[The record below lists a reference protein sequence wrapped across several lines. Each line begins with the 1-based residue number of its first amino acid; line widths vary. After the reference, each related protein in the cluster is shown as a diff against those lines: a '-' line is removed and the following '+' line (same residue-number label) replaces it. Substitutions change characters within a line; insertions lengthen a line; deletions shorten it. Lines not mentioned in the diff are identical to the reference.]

1 MGRKDN
7 IAGDGRRELQN
18 GITTL
23 FLIYMGA
30 AYPLIMHDRYFD
42 ITLTKY
48 RAFYIPLCIY
58 AVLMVMA
65 VLVDVLWRDENS
77 GKKQHRSAGRV
88 GASAGE
94 VQDHGLIGRLR
105 RFLNS
110 HNIMVMDI
118 FMAAFVLANVI
129 AFFMSGN
136 KAAAYTGEEGRRCG
150 LQFILLALFLYVCM
164 ARYCRIRRY
173 VAVIF
178 MLAGS
183 FVGVVGICQFMGY
196 DFLGLREGLMQS
208 IRNVYISTFGNIDI
222 FASFLCVL
230 VPAAAGAYISSAG
243 KESIVIRITAV
254 IAVLTG
260 TGAVIISNA
269 NLAYAGVGGAMIAAW
284 IWASYRGKIKKFADV
299 CLVMACGVL
308 AISIMLGQTDSGYSE
323 LDGLSCF
330 VSDSRMVWIVSVVV
344 LVVWVAIRLAS
355 KWTVKFRGKA
365 ALAVSVGVSLAGI
378 VTVVIYA
385 VHNHM
390 GVFSFEDSWGNYRG
404 FVWRRLM
411 EAYSDF
417 SVPQMLFGYGNES
430 VKAIM
435 TDRYYDDMMNTVG
448 VIYDNA
454 HNEYLQYLITTGI
467 FGAVSYVGLL
477 VTTVAALVRTAV
489 SEAAMNENESAS
501 GQSAGKRSKE
511 KKTARDSRAA
521 RDSSFARD
529 SRTGLECLLG
539 YVADEGGMIAV
550 LFGITG
556 NAVQAFVN
564 LNQSLTTPYI
574 FLLVAMAG
582 GLCRRYICQFADDG
596 RK

>member
-30 AYPLIMHDRYFD
+30 AYPLIMHDKYFD
-42 ITLTKY
+42 ITVTKY
-48 RAFYIPLCIY
+48 RAFYIALCTY
-58 AVLMVMA
+58 AVLMVLA
-65 VLVDVLWRDENS
+65 VLVDVLGRNVSTGHGQRSS
-77 GKKQHRSAGRV
+77 GGNVDVSE
-88 GASAGE
+88 GAA
-94 VQDHGLIGRLR
+94 HGNGFIGRLR
-105 RFLNS
+105 RFIDL
-110 HNIMVMDI
+110 HKIMAMDI
-118 FMAAFVLANVI
+118 FMAGFVLANVL

-136 KAAAYTGEEGRRCG
+136 KVAAYTGEEGRRCG
-150 LQFILLALFLYVCM
+150 LQFVLLAFFLYVCM

-173 VAVIF
+173 VVVIF

-183 FVGVVGICQFMGY
+183 FVGIVGICQFMGY

-230 VPAAAGAYISSAG
+230 LPVAAGAYISVSG
-243 KESIVIRITAV
+243 NERIVIRICAMITV
-254 IAVLTG
+254 FIG

-269 NLAYAGVGGAMIAAW
+269 NLAYAGVGGAMIVAW
-284 IWASYRGKIKKFADV
+284 IWASYRGRIREFADV

-308 AISIMLGQTDSGYSE
+308 AISIMLGRTDNGYSE

-344 LVVWVAIRLAS
+344 LVVWAAIRLAS

-378 VTVVIYA
+378 VAVVIYA

-390 GVFSFEDSWGNYRG
+390 GIFSFEDSWGNYRG

-411 EAYSDF
+411 EAYRDF
-417 SVPQMLFGYGNES
+417 SVPQKLFGYGNES
-430 VKAIM
+430 VKSIM
-435 TDRYYDDMMNTVG
+435 TDRYYDDMMNAVG

-477 VTTVAALVRTAV
+477 VTTGGALVRTAV
-489 SEAAMNENESAS
+489 SGAVMNENESMS
-501 GQSAGKRSKE
+501 SQSAEKRSKE
-511 KKTARDSRAA
+511 KAASRDSRTV
-521 RDSSFARD
+521 RGSKTG
-529 SRTGLECLLG
+529 TGLECLLG
-539 YVADEGGMIAV
+539 YAEDEGGMIAV

-556 NAVQAFVN
+556 YAVQAFVN

-574 FLLVAMAG
+574 FLLIAMAG
-582 GLCRRYICQFADDG
+582 GLCRRYRCRSEIGG

>member
-30 AYPLIMHDRYFD
+30 AYPLIMHDKYFD
-42 ITLTKY
+42 ITVTKY
-48 RAFYIPLCIY
+48 RAFYIALCIY
-58 AVLMVMA
+58 AVLMVLA
-65 VLVDVLWRDENS
+65 VLVDVLGRNVSTGHGSQSS
-77 GKKQHRSAGRV
+77 GGNV
-88 GASAGE
+88 DASAGAA
-94 VQDHGLIGRLR
+94 HGSRFIGRLR
-105 RFLNS
+105 HFMDM
-110 HNIMVMDI
+110 HNIMAMDI
-118 FMAAFVLANVI
+118 FMAGFVLANVM

-150 LQFILLALFLYVCM
+150 LQFVLLIFFLYVCM

-173 VAVIF
+173 VVVIF

-183 FVGVVGICQFMGY
+183 FVGIVGICQFMGY
-196 DFLGLREGLMQS
+196 DFLGLRDGLMQS

-230 VPAAAGAYISSAG
+230 VPVAAGAYISSAG
-243 KESIVIRITAV
+243 KESILIRITAV

-269 NLAYAGVGGAMIAAW
+269 NLAYAGVGGAMIVAW
-284 IWASYRGKIKKFADV
+284 IWASYRGRIREFADV

-330 VSDSRMVWIVSVVV
+330 VSDSRVVWIVSVVV
-344 LVVWVAIRLAS
+344 LVVWAAIRLAS
-355 KWTVKFRGKA
+355 KFRGKA

-378 VTVVIYA
+378 VAAVIYA

-390 GVFSFEDSWGNYRG
+390 GIFPFEDSWGNYRG

-411 EAYSDF
+411 ETYGDF
-417 SVPQMLFGYGNES
+417 SVPQKLFGYGNES
-430 VKAIM
+430 VKSVM

-477 VTTVAALVRTAV
+477 VTTGGALVRTAV
-489 SEAAMNENESAS
+489 SGAVMNENENAS

-511 KKTARDSRAA
+511 KKTSRDSRA
-521 RDSSFARD
+521 ARD
-529 SRTGLECLLG
+529 SRTGLECLIG

-556 NAVQAFVN
+556 YAVQAFVN

-574 FLLVAMAG
+574 FLLIAMAG
-582 GLCRRYICQFADDG
+582 GLCRRYRCRSGIGG

>member
-30 AYPLIMHDRYFD
+30 AYPLIMHDKYFD
-42 ITLTKY
+42 ITVTKY
-48 RAFYIPLCIY
+48 RAFYIALCIY
-58 AVLMVMA
+58 AVLM
-65 VLVDVLWRDENS
+65 LVDVLGRNVSTGHGQRSS
-77 GKKQHRSAGRV
+77 GGNVDVSE
-88 GASAGE
+88 GAA
-94 VQDHGLIGRLR
+94 HGNGFIRRLR
-105 RFLNS
+105 RFIDL
-110 HNIMVMDI
+110 HKIMAMDI
-118 FMAAFVLANVI
+118 FMTGFVLANVL

-150 LQFILLALFLYVCM
+150 LQFVLLAFFLYVCM

-284 IWASYRGKIKKFADV
+284 IWASYRGRIKKFADV

-344 LVVWVAIRLAS
+344 LVVWAAIRLAS

-390 GVFSFEDSWGNYRG
+390 GIFSFEDSWGNYRG

-411 EAYSDF
+411 EAYRDF

-511 KKTARDSRAA
+511 KKTPRDSRVA

-556 NAVQAFVN
+556 YAVQAFVN

-574 FLLVAMAG
+574 FLFIAMAG

>member
-30 AYPLIMHDRYFD
+30 AYLLIMHDKYFD
-42 ITLTKY
+42 ITVTKY
-48 RAFYIPLCIY
+48 RAFYIALCIY
-58 AVLMVMA
+58 AVLMVLA
-65 VLVDVLWRDENS
+65 VLVDVLGRNVSTGHGSQSS
-77 GKKQHRSAGRV
+77 GGNV
-88 GASAGE
+88 DASAGAA
-94 VQDHGLIGRLR
+94 HGSRFIGRLR
-105 RFLNS
+105 HFMDM
-110 HNIMVMDI
+110 HNIMAMDI
-118 FMAAFVLANVI
+118 FMAGFVLANVM

-150 LQFILLALFLYVCM
+150 LQFVLLTFFMYVCM

-173 VAVIF
+173 VVVIF

-183 FVGVVGICQFMGY
+183 FVGIVGICQFMGY
-196 DFLGLREGLMQS
+196 DFLGLRDGLMQS

-230 VPAAAGAYISSAG
+230 VPMAAGAYISSEG

-284 IWASYRGKIKKFADV
+284 IWASYRGKIKEFADV

-308 AISIMLGQTDSGYSE
+308 AISIMLGRTDNGYSE

-330 VSDSRMVWIVSVVV
+330 VRDSRMVWIVSVVV
-344 LVVWVAIRLAS
+344 LVVWAAIRLAS

-378 VTVVIYA
+378 VAVVIYA
-385 VHNHM
+385 AHNHM
-390 GVFSFEDSWGNYRG
+390 GIFSFEDSWGNYRG

-411 EAYSDF
+411 EAYGDF
-417 SVPQMLFGYGNES
+417 SVSQKLFGYGNES

-477 VTTVAALVRTAV
+477 VTTGGALVRAAV
-489 SEAAMNENESAS
+489 SGAVMNENESTSSRYAER
-501 GQSAGKRSKE
+501 RSKE
-511 KKTARDSRAA
+511 KKTSRDSRTV
-521 RDSSFARD
+521 RGSKTG
-529 SRTGLECLLG
+529 TGLECLLG
-539 YVADEGGMIAV
+539 YAEDEGSMIAV
-550 LFGITG
+550 LLGITG
-556 NAVQAFVN
+556 YAVQAFVN

-574 FLLVAMAG
+574 FLLIAMAG
-582 GLCRRYICQFADDG
+582 GLCRRYICQFADGG

>member
-30 AYPLIMHDRYFD
+30 AYPLIMHDKYFD
-42 ITLTKY
+42 ITVTKY
-48 RAFYIPLCIY
+48 RAFYIALCIY
-58 AVLMVMA
+58 AVLMVLA
-65 VLVDVLWRDENS
+65 VLVDVLGRNVSTGHGQRSS
-77 GKKQHRSAGRV
+77 GNGF
-88 GASAGE
+88 
-94 VQDHGLIGRLR
+94 IGRLR
-105 RFLNS
+105 RFIDL
-110 HNIMVMDI
+110 HKIMAMDI
-118 FMAAFVLANVI
+118 FMAGIVLANVL

-150 LQFILLALFLYVCM
+150 LQFVLLAFFLYVCM

-173 VAVIF
+173 VVVIF
-178 MLAGS
+178 MLVGS
-183 FVGVVGICQFMGY
+183 FVGIVGICQFMGY

-208 IRNVYISTFGNIDI
+208 IRNVYISTLGNIDI

-230 VPAAAGAYISSAG
+230 VPVAAGAYISSEG
-243 KESIVIRITAV
+243 KESVLIRITAV

-284 IWASYRGKIKKFADV
+284 IWASYRGRIREFADV

-308 AISIMLGQTDSGYSE
+308 AISIMLGQTDGGYSE

-330 VSDSRMVWIVSVVV
+330 VSDSRVVWIVSVVV
-344 LVVWVAIRLAS
+344 LVVWAAIRLAS

-378 VTVVIYA
+378 VAVVIYA
-385 VHNHM
+385 AHNHM
-390 GVFSFEDSWGNYRG
+390 GIFSFEDSWGTYRG

-411 EAYSDF
+411 EAYRDF
-417 SVPQMLFGYGNES
+417 SVPQRLFGYGNES

-477 VTTVAALVRTAV
+477 VTTGGALVRTAV
-489 SEAAMNENESAS
+489 SEAAMNENENAS

-511 KKTARDSRAA
+511 KKTSRDSRA
-521 RDSSFARD
+521 ARD

-556 NAVQAFVN
+556 YAVQAFVN

-574 FLLVAMAG
+574 FLLIAMAG
-582 GLCRRYICQFADDG
+582 GLCRRYRCRSEIGG

>member
-30 AYPLIMHDRYFD
+30 AYPLIMHDKYFD
-42 ITLTKY
+42 ITVTKY
-48 RAFYIPLCIY
+48 RAFYIALCIY
-58 AVLMVMA
+58 AVLMVLA
-65 VLVDVLWRDENS
+65 VLVDVL
-77 GKKQHRSAGRV
+77 
-88 GASAGE
+88 
-94 VQDHGLIGRLR
+94 
-105 RFLNS
+105 
-110 HNIMVMDI
+110 
-118 FMAAFVLANVI
+118 ANVL

-150 LQFILLALFLYVCM
+150 LQFVLLAFFLYVCM

-173 VAVIF
+173 VVVIF

-183 FVGVVGICQFMGY
+183 FVGIVGICQFMGY

-230 VPAAAGAYISSAG
+230 VPVAAGAYISSEG

-254 IAVLTG
+254 IAVFTG

-284 IWASYRGKIKKFADV
+284 IWASYRGKIKEFADV

-308 AISIMLGQTDSGYSE
+308 AISIILGQTDSGYSE
-323 LDGLSCF
+323 LDGLSYF

-344 LVVWVAIRLAS
+344 LVVWAAIRLAS

-378 VTVVIYA
+378 VAVVIYA
-385 VHNHM
+385 AHNHM
-390 GVFSFEDSWGNYRG
+390 GIFSFEDSWGNYRG

-417 SVPQMLFGYGNES
+417 SVPQRLFGYGNES

-477 VTTVAALVRTAV
+477 VTTGGVLVRTAV
-489 SEAAMNENESAS
+489 SGAVMNENESMS
-501 GQSAGKRSKE
+501 SQSAGKRSKE
-511 KKTARDSRAA
+511 KAASRDSRTV
-521 RDSSFARD
+521 RGSKTG
-529 SRTGLECLLG
+529 TGLECLLG
-539 YVADEGGMIAV
+539 YAEDEGSMIAV
-550 LFGITG
+550 LLGITG
-556 NAVQAFVN
+556 YAVQAFVN

-574 FLLVAMAG
+574 FLLIAMAG
-582 GLCRRYICQFADDG
+582 GLCRRYICQFADGG

>member
-30 AYPLIMHDRYFD
+30 AYPLIMHDKYFD
-42 ITLTKY
+42 ITVTKY
-48 RAFYIPLCIY
+48 RAFYIALCIY
-58 AVLMVMA
+58 AVLMVLA

-556 NAVQAFVN
+556 YAVQAFVN

>member
-30 AYPLIMHDRYFD
+30 AYPLIMHDKYFD
-42 ITLTKY
+42 ITVTKY
-48 RAFYIPLCIY
+48 RAFYIALCIY
-58 AVLMVMA
+58 AVLMV
-65 VLVDVLWRDENS
+65 LVDVLGRNVSTGHGQRSS
-77 GKKQHRSAGRV
+77 GGNVDVSE
-88 GASAGE
+88 GAA
-94 VQDHGLIGRLR
+94 HGNGFIGRLR
-105 RFLNS
+105 RFIDL
-110 HNIMVMDI
+110 HKIMAMDI
-118 FMAAFVLANVI
+118 FMAGFVLANVL

-136 KAAAYTGEEGRRCG
+136 KVAAYTGEEGRRCG
-150 LQFILLALFLYVCM
+150 LQFVLLAFFLYVCM

-173 VAVIF
+173 VVVIF

-183 FVGVVGICQFMGY
+183 FVGIVGICQFMGY

-230 VPAAAGAYISSAG
+230 LPVAAGAYISSEG

-284 IWASYRGKIKKFADV
+284 IWASYRGKIKEFADV

-308 AISIMLGQTDSGYSE
+308 AISIILGQTDSGYSE
-323 LDGLSCF
+323 LDGLSYF

-344 LVVWVAIRLAS
+344 LVVWAAIRLAS

-378 VTVVIYA
+378 VAVVIYA
-385 VHNHM
+385 AHNHM
-390 GVFSFEDSWGNYRG
+390 GIFSFEDSWGNYRG

-417 SVPQMLFGYGNES
+417 SVPQKLFGYGNES
-430 VKAIM
+430 VKSIM
-435 TDRYYDDMMNTVG
+435 TDRYYDDMMNAVG

-477 VTTVAALVRTAV
+477 VTTGGALVRTAV
-489 SEAAMNENESAS
+489 SGAVMNENESMS
-501 GQSAGKRSKE
+501 SQSAEKRSKE
-511 KKTARDSRAA
+511 KAASRDSRTV
-521 RDSSFARD
+521 RGSKTG
-529 SRTGLECLLG
+529 TGLECLLG
-539 YVADEGGMIAV
+539 YAEDEGSMIAV
-550 LFGITG
+550 LLGITG
-556 NAVQAFVN
+556 YAVQAFVN

-574 FLLVAMAG
+574 FLLIAMAG
-582 GLCRRYICQFADDG
+582 GLCRRYICQFADGG

>member
-30 AYPLIMHDRYFD
+30 AYPLIMHDKYFD
-42 ITLTKY
+42 ITVTKY
-48 RAFYIPLCIY
+48 RAFYIALCIY
-58 AVLMVMA
+58 AVLMVLA
-65 VLVDVLWRDENS
+65 VLVDVL
-77 GKKQHRSAGRV
+77 GRNV
-88 GASAGE
+88 STGHGSQSLGGNEDASAGAA
-94 VQDHGLIGRLR
+94 HGSRFIGRLR
-105 RFLNS
+105 HFMDM
-110 HNIMVMDI
+110 HNIMTMDI
-118 FMAAFVLANVI
+118 FMAGFVL

-136 KAAAYTGEEGRRCG
+136 KVAAYTGEEGRRCG
-150 LQFILLALFLYVCM
+150 LQFVLLAFFLYVCM

-173 VAVIF
+173 VVVIF

-183 FVGVVGICQFMGY
+183 FVGIVGICQFMGY

-208 IRNVYISTFGNIDI
+208 IRNVYISTLGNIDI

-230 VPAAAGAYISSAG
+230 VPVAAGAYISSEG

-284 IWASYRGKIKKFADV
+284 IWASYRGKIKEFADV

-308 AISIMLGQTDSGYSE
+308 AISIILGQTDSGYSE
-323 LDGLSCF
+323 LDGLSYF

-344 LVVWVAIRLAS
+344 LVVWAAIRLAS

-378 VTVVIYA
+378 VAAVIYA

-390 GVFSFEDSWGNYRG
+390 GIFSFEDSWGNYRG

-411 EAYSDF
+411 EAYRDF
-417 SVPQMLFGYGNES
+417 SVPQRLFGYGNES

-477 VTTVAALVRTAV
+477 VTTGGALVRTAV
-489 SEAAMNENESAS
+489 SGAVMNENENAS

-511 KKTARDSRAA
+511 KKTSRDSRTV
-521 RDSSFARD
+521 RGSKTG
-529 SRTGLECLLG
+529 TGLECLLG
-539 YVADEGGMIAV
+539 YAEDEGSMIAV
-550 LFGITG
+550 LLGITG
-556 NAVQAFVN
+556 YAVQAFVN

-574 FLLVAMAG
+574 FLLIAIAG
-582 GLCRRYICQFADDG
+582 GLCRRYRCRSEIGG

>member
-30 AYPLIMHDRYFD
+30 AYPLIMHDKYFD
-42 ITLTKY
+42 ITVTKY
-48 RAFYIPLCIY
+48 RAFYIALCIY
-58 AVLMVMA
+58 AVLMV
-65 VLVDVLWRDENS
+65 LVDVLGRNVSTGHGSQSS
-77 GKKQHRSAGRV
+77 GGNV
-88 GASAGE
+88 DASAGAA
-94 VQDHGLIGRLR
+94 HGSRFIGRLR
-105 RFLNS
+105 HFMDM
-110 HNIMVMDI
+110 HNIMTMDI
-118 FMAAFVLANVI
+118 FMAGFVLANVL

-136 KAAAYTGEEGRRCG
+136 KVAAYTGEEGRRCG
-150 LQFILLALFLYVCM
+150 LQFVLLAFFLYVCM

-173 VAVIF
+173 VVVIF

-183 FVGVVGICQFMGY
+183 FVGIVGICQFMGY

-230 VPAAAGAYISSAG
+230 VPMAAGAYISSEG

-269 NLAYAGVGGAMIAAW
+269 NLAYAGVGGAMIVAW
-284 IWASYRGKIKKFADV
+284 IWASYRGRIREFADV

-308 AISIMLGQTDSGYSE
+308 AISIMLGRTDNGYSE

-330 VSDSRMVWIVSVVV
+330 VSDSRIVWIVSVVV
-344 LVVWVAIRLAS
+344 LVVWAAIRLAS

-378 VTVVIYA
+378 VAVVIYA
-385 VHNHM
+385 AHNHM
-390 GVFSFEDSWGNYRG
+390 CIFSFEDSWGNYRG

-411 EAYSDF
+411 EAYRDF
-417 SVPQMLFGYGNES
+417 SVPQKLFGYGNES
-430 VKAIM
+430 VKSIM
-435 TDRYYDDMMNTVG
+435 TDRYYDDMMNAVG

-477 VTTVAALVRTAV
+477 VTTGGALVRTAV
-489 SEAAMNENESAS
+489 SGAVMNENESMS
-501 GQSAGKRSKE
+501 SQSAEKRSKE
-511 KKTARDSRAA
+511 KAASRDSRTV
-521 RDSSFARD
+521 RGSKTG
-529 SRTGLECLLG
+529 TGLECLLG
-539 YVADEGGMIAV
+539 YAEDEGSMIAV
-550 LFGITG
+550 LLGITG
-556 NAVQAFVN
+556 YAVQAFVN

-574 FLLVAMAG
+574 FLLIAMAG
-582 GLCRRYICQFADDG
+582 GLCRRYICQFADGG

>member
-1 MGRKDN
+1 MGRKGS
-7 IAGDGRRELQN
+7 IAGDSRRELQN

-30 AYPLIMHDRYFD
+30 AYPLIIHDRYFD
-42 ITLTKY
+42 ITVTKY
-48 RAFYIPLCIY
+48 RAFYIALCIY
-58 AVLMVMA
+58 AVLMVLA
-65 VLVDVLWRDENS
+65 VLVDVLGRNVSTGHGSQSS
-77 GKKQHRSAGRV
+77 GGNVDVSE
-88 GASAGE
+88 GAA
-94 VQDHGLIGRLR
+94 HGNGFIGRLR
-105 RFLNS
+105 RFIDL
-110 HNIMVMDI
+110 HIMAMDI
-118 FMAAFVLANVI
+118 FMTGFVLANVL

-150 LQFILLALFLYVCM
+150 LQFVLLAFFLYVCM

-173 VAVIF
+173 VVVIF
-178 MLAGS
+178 MLVGS
-183 FVGVVGICQFMGY
+183 FVGIVGICQFMGY

-230 VPAAAGAYISSAG
+230 VPVAAGAYISSEG
-243 KESIVIRITAV
+243 KESVLIRITAV

-284 IWASYRGKIKKFADV
+284 IWASYRGRIREFADV

-308 AISIMLGQTDSGYSE
+308 AISIMLGQTDGGYSE

-330 VSDSRMVWIVSVVV
+330 VSDSRVVWIVSVVV
-344 LVVWVAIRLAS
+344 LVVWAAIRLAS

-378 VTVVIYA
+378 VAVVIYA
-385 VHNHM
+385 AHNHM
-390 GVFSFEDSWGNYRG
+390 GIFSFEDSWGNYRG

-411 EAYSDF
+411 EAYRDF
-417 SVPQMLFGYGNES
+417 SVPQRLFGYGNES

-477 VTTVAALVRTAV
+477 VITGGALVRTAV
-489 SEAAMNENESAS
+489 SGAVMNENENAS
-501 GQSAGKRSKE
+501 GQSAGNRSKE
-511 KKTARDSRAA
+511 KKTSRDSRA
-521 RDSSFARD
+521 ARD

-556 NAVQAFVN
+556 YAVQAFVN

-574 FLLVAMAG
+574 FLLIAMAG
-582 GLCRRYICQFADDG
+582 GLCRRYRCRSEIGG

>member
-1 MGRKDN
+1 MGKKDN
-7 IAGDGRRELQN
+7 IAEDSRRELQN

-58 AVLMVMA
+58 AVLMVLA
-65 VLVDVLWRDENS
+65 VLVDVLGRNS
-77 GKKQHRSAGRV
+77 SAGHGQQRTGGRV
-88 GASAGE
+88 NVSEGAGHG
-94 VQDHGLIGRLR
+94 HGLTWRLR
-105 RFLNS
+105 HFMDS
-110 HNIMVMDI
+110 HNIMVMDL

-150 LQFILLALFLYVCM
+150 LQFILLALFLYICM

-173 VAVIF
+173 VAVVF
-178 MLAGS
+178 LLAGS
-183 FVGVVGICQFMGY
+183 FVGVIGICQFMGY

-208 IRNVYISTFGNIDI
+208 IRSIYISTFGNIDI

-230 VPAAAGAYISSAG
+230 VPVAAGAYISSAG
-243 KESIVIRITAV
+243 KESIAIRITSA
-254 IAVLTG
+254 IAVFTG

-269 NLAYAGVGGAMIAAW
+269 NLAYAGVGGAVIVAW
-284 IWASYRGKIKKFADV
+284 IWASYRGRIREFADV
-299 CLVMACGVL
+299 CLIMACGVL
-308 AISIMLGQTDSGYSE
+308 AISTMLGRSDSGYSE

-330 VSDSRMVWIVSVVV
+330 VSDSRMVWIVSAVV
-344 LVVWVAIRLAS
+344 LIVWAVIRLAS

-365 ALAVSVGVSLAGI
+365 ALAVSVGISLAGI
-378 VTVVIYA
+378 VAAVIYA

-390 GVFSFEDSWGNYRG
+390 GIFSFEDSWGNYRG

-417 SVPQMLFGYGNES
+417 SVPQKLFGYGNES

-435 TDRYYDDMMNTVG
+435 TDRYYDDMMHTVG

-477 VTTVAALVRTAV
+477 VTTGVSLVRTAASGAV
-489 SEAAMNENESAS
+489 MNENESAS
-501 GQSAGKRSKE
+501 GRSAGKRSKE
-511 KKTARDSRAA
+511 KKTSRDSRTG
-521 RDSSFARD
+521 
-529 SRTGLECLLG
+529 TGLECLLG
-539 YVADEGGMIAV
+539 YAADEGSMIAV
-550 LFGITG
+550 LLGITG
-556 NAVQAFVN
+556 YAVQACVN

-574 FLLVAMAG
+574 FLFIAMAG
-582 GLCRRYICQFADDG
+582 GLCRRYRCQSEIG
-596 RK
+596 SRK

>member
-230 VPAAAGAYISSAG
+230 VPVAAGAYISSAG

-284 IWASYRGKIKKFADV
+284 IWASYRGRIREFADV

-308 AISIMLGQTDSGYSE
+308 AINIMLGQTDSGYSE

-344 LVVWVAIRLAS
+344 LVVWAAIRLAS

-390 GVFSFEDSWGNYRG
+390 GIFSFEDSWGNYRG

-411 EAYSDF
+411 EVYSDF
-417 SVPQMLFGYGNES
+417 SVPQRLFGYGNES

-489 SEAAMNENESAS
+489 SGAAMNENENAS

-511 KKTARDSRAA
+511 KKASRDSRAA
-521 RDSSFARD
+521 RDPRTARD

-556 NAVQAFVN
+556 YAVQAFVN

-574 FLLVAMAG
+574 FLFIAMAG

>member
-30 AYPLIMHDRYFD
+30 AYPLIMHDKYFD
-42 ITLTKY
+42 ITVTKY
-48 RAFYIPLCIY
+48 RAFYIALCIY
-58 AVLMVMA
+58 AVLMVLA
-65 VLVDVLWRDENS
+65 VLVDVLGRNVSTGHGSQSS
-77 GKKQHRSAGRV
+77 GGNV
-88 GASAGE
+88 DASAGAA
-94 VQDHGLIGRLR
+94 HGSRFIGRLR
-105 RFLNS
+105 HFMDM
-110 HNIMVMDI
+110 HNIMT
-118 FMAAFVLANVI
+118 MAGFVLANVL

-150 LQFILLALFLYVCM
+150 LQFVLLAFFLYVCM

-173 VAVIF
+173 VVVIF

-183 FVGVVGICQFMGY
+183 FVGIVGICQFMGY

-208 IRNVYISTFGNIDI
+208 IRNVYISTLGNIDI

-230 VPAAAGAYISSAG
+230 VPVAAGAYISSEG

-269 NLAYAGVGGAMIAAW
+269 NLAYAGVGGAMIVAW
-284 IWASYRGKIKKFADV
+284 IWASYRGRIREFADV

-308 AISIMLGQTDSGYSE
+308 AISIILGQTDSGYSE
-323 LDGLSCF
+323 LDGLSYF

-344 LVVWVAIRLAS
+344 LVVWAAIRLAS

-378 VTVVIYA
+378 VAVVIYA
-385 VHNHM
+385 AHNHM
-390 GVFSFEDSWGNYRG
+390 GIFSFEDSWGNYRG

-417 SVPQMLFGYGNES
+417 SVPQRLFGYGNES

-477 VTTVAALVRTAV
+477 VTTGGVLVRTAV
-489 SEAAMNENESAS
+489 SGAVMNENESMS
-501 GQSAGKRSKE
+501 SQSAGKRSKE
-511 KKTARDSRAA
+511 KAASRDSRTV
-521 RDSSFARD
+521 RGSKTG
-529 SRTGLECLLG
+529 TGLECLLG
-539 YVADEGGMIAV
+539 YAEDEGSMIAV
-550 LFGITG
+550 LLGITG
-556 NAVQAFVN
+556 YAVQAFVN

-574 FLLVAMAG
+574 FLLIAMAG
-582 GLCRRYICQFADDG
+582 GLCRRYICQFADGG

>member
-30 AYPLIMHDRYFD
+30 AYPLIMHDKYFD
-42 ITLTKY
+42 ITVTKY
-48 RAFYIPLCIY
+48 RAFYIALCIY
-58 AVLMVMA
+58 AVLMVLA
-65 VLVDVLWRDENS
+65 VLGRNVSTGHGQRSSGGNVDVSE
-77 GKKQHRSAGRV
+77 
-88 GASAGE
+88 GAA
-94 VQDHGLIGRLR
+94 HGNGFIGRLR
-105 RFLNS
+105 RFIDL
-110 HNIMVMDI
+110 HKIMAMDI
-118 FMAAFVLANVI
+118 FMAGFVLANVL

-136 KAAAYTGEEGRRCG
+136 KVAAYTGEEGRRCG
-150 LQFILLALFLYVCM
+150 LQFVLLAFFLYVCM

-173 VAVIF
+173 VVVIF

-183 FVGVVGICQFMGY
+183 FVGIVGICQFMGY

-230 VPAAAGAYISSAG
+230 VPMAAGAYISSEG

-269 NLAYAGVGGAMIAAW
+269 NLAYAGVGGAMIVAW
-284 IWASYRGKIKKFADV
+284 IWASYRGRIREFADV

-308 AISIMLGQTDSGYSE
+308 AISIMLGRTDNGYSE

-344 LVVWVAIRLAS
+344 LVVWAAIRLAS

-378 VTVVIYA
+378 VAVVIYA
-385 VHNHM
+385 AHNHM
-390 GVFSFEDSWGNYRG
+390 GIFSFEDSWGNYRG

-411 EAYSDF
+411 EAYRDF
-417 SVPQMLFGYGNES
+417 SVPQRLFGYGNES

-477 VTTVAALVRTAV
+477 VITGGALVRTAV
-489 SEAAMNENESAS
+489 SGAVMNENESMS
-501 GQSAGKRSKE
+501 SQSAEKRSKE
-511 KKTARDSRAA
+511 KAASRDSRTV
-521 RDSSFARD
+521 RGSKTG
-529 SRTGLECLLG
+529 TGLECLLG
-539 YVADEGGMIAV
+539 YAEDEGSMIAV
-550 LFGITG
+550 LLGITG
-556 NAVQAFVN
+556 YAAQAFVN

-574 FLLVAMAG
+574 FLLIAMAG
-582 GLCRRYICQFADDG
+582 GLCRRYICQFADGG

>member
-30 AYPLIMHDRYFD
+30 AYPLIMHDKYFD
-42 ITLTKY
+42 ITVTKY
-48 RAFYIPLCIY
+48 RAFYIALCIY
-58 AVLMVMA
+58 AVLMV
-65 VLVDVLWRDENS
+65 LVDVLGRNVSTGHGSQSS
-77 GKKQHRSAGRV
+77 GGNV
-88 GASAGE
+88 DASAGAA
-94 VQDHGLIGRLR
+94 HGSRFIGRLR
-105 RFLNS
+105 HFMDM
-110 HNIMVMDI
+110 HNIMTMDI
-118 FMAAFVLANVI
+118 FMAGFVLANVL

-150 LQFILLALFLYVCM
+150 LQFVLLAFFLYVCM

-173 VAVIF
+173 VVVIF

-183 FVGVVGICQFMGY
+183 FVGIVGICQFMGY

-208 IRNVYISTFGNIDI
+208 IRNVYISTLGNIDI

-230 VPAAAGAYISSAG
+230 VPVAAGAYISSEG

-284 IWASYRGKIKKFADV
+284 IWASYRGKIKEFADV

-308 AISIMLGQTDSGYSE
+308 AISIILGQTDSGYSE

-344 LVVWVAIRLAS
+344 LVVWAAIRLAS

-378 VTVVIYA
+378 VAAVIYA

-390 GVFSFEDSWGNYRG
+390 GIFSFEDSWGNYRG

-411 EAYSDF
+411 EAYRDF
-417 SVPQMLFGYGNES
+417 SVPQRLFGYGNES

-477 VTTVAALVRTAV
+477 VTTGGALVRTAV
-489 SEAAMNENESAS
+489 SGAVMNENENAS

-511 KKTARDSRAA
+511 KKTSRDSRTV
-521 RDSSFARD
+521 RGSKTG
-529 SRTGLECLLG
+529 TGLECLLG
-539 YVADEGGMIAV
+539 YAEDEGSMIAV
-550 LFGITG
+550 LLGITG
-556 NAVQAFVN
+556 YAVQAFVN

-574 FLLVAMAG
+574 FLLIAIAG
-582 GLCRRYICQFADDG
+582 GLCRRYRCRSEIGG

>member
-30 AYPLIMHDRYFD
+30 AYPLIMHDKYFD
-42 ITLTKY
+42 ITVTKY
-48 RAFYIPLCIY
+48 RAFYIALCIY
-58 AVLMVMA
+58 AVLMVLA
-65 VLVDVLWRDENS
+65 VLVDVL
-77 GKKQHRSAGRV
+77 GRNV
-88 GASAGE
+88 STGHGSQSLGGNEDASAGAA
-94 VQDHGLIGRLR
+94 HGSRFIGRLR
-105 RFLNS
+105 HFMDM
-110 HNIMVMDI
+110 HNIMTMDI
-118 FMAAFVLANVI
+118 FMAGFVLANVL

-136 KAAAYTGEEGRRCG
+136 KVAAYTGEEGRRCG
-150 LQFILLALFLYVCM
+150 LQFVLLAFFLYVCM

-173 VAVIF
+173 VVVIF

-183 FVGVVGICQFMGY
+183 FVGIVGICQFMGY

-230 VPAAAGAYISSAG
+230 VPMAAGAYISVSG
-243 KESIVIRITAV
+243 NERIVIRICAMITV
-254 IAVLTG
+254 FIG

-269 NLAYAGVGGAMIAAW
+269 NLAYAGVGGAMIVAW
-284 IWASYRGKIKKFADV
+284 IWASYRGRIREFADV

-308 AISIMLGQTDSGYSE
+308 AISIMLGRTDNGYSE
-323 LDGLSCF
+323 LDGLNCF

-344 LVVWVAIRLAS
+344 LVVWAAIRLAS

-378 VTVVIYA
+378 VAVVIYA
-385 VHNHM
+385 AHNHM
-390 GVFSFEDSWGNYRG
+390 CIFSFEDSWGNYRG

-411 EAYSDF
+411 EAYRDF
-417 SVPQMLFGYGNES
+417 SVPQKLFGYGNES
-430 VKAIM
+430 VKSIM
-435 TDRYYDDMMNTVG
+435 TDRYYDDMMNAVG

-477 VTTVAALVRTAV
+477 VTTGGALVRTAV
-489 SEAAMNENESAS
+489 SGAVMNENESMS
-501 GQSAGKRSKE
+501 SQSAEKRSKE
-511 KKTARDSRAA
+511 KAASRDSRTV
-521 RDSSFARD
+521 RGSKTG
-529 SRTGLECLLG
+529 TGLECLLG
-539 YVADEGGMIAV
+539 YAEDEGSMIAV
-550 LFGITG
+550 LLGITG
-556 NAVQAFVN
+556 YAVQAFVN

-574 FLLVAMAG
+574 FLLIAMAG
-582 GLCRRYICQFADDG
+582 GLCRRYICQFADGG

>member
-1 MGRKDN
+1 MGRKDS

-58 AVLMVMA
+58 AVLMVLA

-173 VAVIF
+173 VAVVF
-178 MLAGS
+178 LLAGS
-183 FVGVVGICQFMGY
+183 FVGVVGICQFLGH

-208 IRNVYISTFGNIDI
+208 IRSIYISTFGNIDI

-230 VPAAAGAYISSAG
+230 VPVAAGAYISASG
-243 KESIVIRITAV
+243 NESIVIRICAMITV
-254 IAVLTG
+254 FIG

-269 NLAYAGVGGAMIAAW
+269 NLAYAGVGGAMIVAW
-284 IWASYRGKIKKFADV
+284 IWASYRGRIREIADV
-299 CLVMACGVL
+299 CLVMACGIL
-308 AISIMLGQTDSGYSE
+308 AISIMLGQKDGGYSE

-344 LVVWVAIRLAS
+344 LVVWAAIRLAS

-390 GVFSFEDSWGNYRG
+390 GIFSFEDSWGNYRG

-411 EAYSDF
+411 EAYRDF
-417 SVPQMLFGYGNES
+417 SVPQRLFGYGNES

-448 VIYDNA
+448 VVYDNA

-489 SEAAMNENESAS
+489 SEAAMNENENAS

-521 RDSSFARD
+521 RDL
-529 SRTGLECLLG
+529 RTGLECLLG

-556 NAVQAFVN
+556 YAVQAFVN

-574 FLLVAMAG
+574 FLFIAMAG
-582 GLCRRYICQFADDG
+582 GLCRRYRCRSGIGG

>member
-30 AYPLIMHDRYFD
+30 AYPLIMHDKYFD
-42 ITLTKY
+42 ITVTKY
-48 RAFYIPLCIY
+48 RAFYIALCIY
-58 AVLMVMA
+58 AVLMVLA

-344 LVVWVAIRLAS
+344 LAVWAAIRLAS

-390 GVFSFEDSWGNYRG
+390 GIFSFEDSWGNYRG

-521 RDSSFARD
+521 RDSSFARG

-556 NAVQAFVN
+556 YAVQAFVN

-574 FLLVAMAG
+574 FLLIAMAG

>member
-30 AYPLIMHDRYFD
+30 AYPLIMHDKYFD
-42 ITLTKY
+42 ITVTKY
-48 RAFYIPLCIY
+48 RAFYIALCIY
-58 AVLMVMA
+58 AVLMVLA
-65 VLVDVLWRDENS
+65 VLVDVLGRNVSTGHGSQSS
-77 GKKQHRSAGRV
+77 GGNV
-88 GASAGE
+88 DASAGAA
-94 VQDHGLIGRLR
+94 HGSRFIGRLR
-105 RFLNS
+105 HFMDM
-110 HNIMVMDI
+110 HNIMTMDI
-118 FMAAFVLANVI
+118 FMAGFVLANVL

-136 KAAAYTGEEGRRCG
+136 KVAAYTGEEGRRCG
-150 LQFILLALFLYVCM
+150 LQFVLLAFFLYVCM

-173 VAVIF
+173 VVVIF

-183 FVGVVGICQFMGY
+183 FVGIVGICQFMGY

-230 VPAAAGAYISSAG
+230 VPMAAGAYISVSG
-243 KESIVIRITAV
+243 NERIVIRICAMITV
-254 IAVLTG
+254 FIG

-269 NLAYAGVGGAMIAAW
+269 NLAYAGVGGAMIVAW
-284 IWASYRGKIKKFADV
+284 IWASYRGRIREFADV

-308 AISIMLGQTDSGYSE
+308 AISIMLGRTDNGYSE

-344 LVVWVAIRLAS
+344 LVVWAAIRLAS

-378 VTVVIYA
+378 VAVVIYA
-385 VHNHM
+385 AHNHM
-390 GVFSFEDSWGNYRG
+390 CIFSFEDSWGNYRG

-411 EAYSDF
+411 EAYRDF
-417 SVPQMLFGYGNES
+417 SVPQKLFGYGNES
-430 VKAIM
+430 VKSIM
-435 TDRYYDDMMNTVG
+435 TDRYYDDMMNAVG

-477 VTTVAALVRTAV
+477 VTTGGALVRTAV
-489 SEAAMNENESAS
+489 SGAVMNENESMS
-501 GQSAGKRSKE
+501 SQSAEKRSKE
-511 KKTARDSRAA
+511 KAASRDSRTV
-521 RDSSFARD
+521 RGSKTG
-529 SRTGLECLLG
+529 TGLECLLG
-539 YVADEGGMIAV
+539 YAEDEGSMIAV
-550 LFGITG
+550 LLGITG
-556 NAVQAFVN
+556 YAVQAFVN

-574 FLLVAMAG
+574 FLLIAMAG
-582 GLCRRYICQFADDG
+582 GLCRRYICQFADGG

>member
-30 AYPLIMHDRYFD
+30 AYPLIMHDKYFD
-42 ITLTKY
+42 ITVTKY
-48 RAFYIPLCIY
+48 RAFYIALCIY
-58 AVLMVMA
+58 AVLMVLA
-65 VLVDVLWRDENS
+65 VLVDVLGRNVSTGHGQRSS
-77 GKKQHRSAGRV
+77 GGNVDVSE
-88 GASAGE
+88 GAA
-94 VQDHGLIGRLR
+94 HGNGFIGRLR
-105 RFLNS
+105 RFIDL
-110 HNIMVMDI
+110 HKIMDKDK
-118 FMAAFVLANVI
+118 FMAGFVLANVL

-136 KAAAYTGEEGRRCG
+136 KVAAYTGEEGRRCG
-150 LQFILLALFLYVCM
+150 LQFVLLAFFLYVCM

-173 VAVIF
+173 VVVIF

-183 FVGVVGICQFMGY
+183 FVGIVGICQFMGY

-230 VPAAAGAYISSAG
+230 VPMAAGAYISSEG

-284 IWASYRGKIKKFADV
+284 IWASYRGRIRKFADV

-308 AISIMLGQTDSGYSE
+308 AISIMLGQTDGGYSE

-330 VSDSRMVWIVSVVV
+330 VSDSRVVWIVSVVV
-344 LVVWVAIRLAS
+344 LVVWAAIRLAS

-378 VTVVIYA
+378 VAVVIYA
-385 VHNHM
+385 AHNHM
-390 GVFSFEDSWGNYRG
+390 GIFSFEDSWGNYRG

-411 EAYSDF
+411 EAYRDF
-417 SVPQMLFGYGNES
+417 SVPQRLFGYGNES

-477 VTTVAALVRTAV
+477 VITGGALVRTAV
-489 SEAAMNENESAS
+489 SGAVMNENESMS
-501 GQSAGKRSKE
+501 SQSAEKRSKE
-511 KKTARDSRAA
+511 KAASRDSRTV
-521 RDSSFARD
+521 RGSKTG
-529 SRTGLECLLG
+529 TGLECLLG
-539 YVADEGGMIAV
+539 YAEDEGSMIAV
-550 LFGITG
+550 LLGITG
-556 NAVQAFVN
+556 YAVQAFVN

-574 FLLVAMAG
+574 FLLIAMAG
-582 GLCRRYICQFADDG
+582 GLCRRYRCRSEIGG

>member
-7 IAGDGRRELQN
+7 SAGDGSRRELQN

-30 AYPLIMHDRYFD
+30 AYPLIIHDRYFD
-42 ITLTKY
+42 ITVTKY
-48 RAFYIPLCIY
+48 RAFYIALCIY
-58 AVLMVMA
+58 AVLMVLA
-65 VLVDVLWRDENS
+65 VLVDVLGRNVSTGHGSQSS
-77 GKKQHRSAGRV
+77 GGNV
-88 GASAGE
+88 DASAGAA
-94 VQDHGLIGRLR
+94 HGSRFIGRLR
-105 RFLNS
+105 HFMDM
-110 HNIMVMDI
+110 HNIMAMDI
-118 FMAAFVLANVI
+118 FMAGFVLANVL

-150 LQFILLALFLYVCM
+150 LQFVLLAFFLYVCM

-173 VAVIF
+173 VVVIF
-178 MLAGS
+178 MLVGS
-183 FVGVVGICQFMGY
+183 FVGIVGICQFMGY

-208 IRNVYISTFGNIDI
+208 IRNVYISTLGNIDI

-230 VPAAAGAYISSAG
+230 VPVAAGAYISSEG

-284 IWASYRGKIKKFADV
+284 ILASYRGKIKEFADV

-330 VSDSRMVWIVSVVV
+330 VRDSRMVWIVSVVV
-344 LVVWVAIRLAS
+344 LVVWAAIRLAS

-365 ALAVSVGVSLAGI
+365 LAVSVGVSLAGI
-378 VTVVIYA
+378 ATVVIYA

-411 EAYSDF
+411 EAYRDF

-489 SEAAMNENESAS
+489 SGAAMNENESAS

-511 KKTARDSRAA
+511 KKTPRDSRVA

-550 LFGITG
+550 LLGITG
-556 NAVQAFVN
+556 YAVQAFVN

-574 FLLVAMAG
+574 FLLIAMAG
-582 GLCRRYICQFADDG
+582 GLCRRYICQFADGG

>member
-30 AYPLIMHDRYFD
+30 AYPLIMHDKYFD
-42 ITLTKY
+42 ITVTKY
-48 RAFYIPLCIY
+48 RAFCIALCIY
-58 AVLMVMA
+58 AVLMVLA
-65 VLVDVLWRDENS
+65 VLVDVL
-77 GKKQHRSAGRV
+77 GRNV
-88 GASAGE
+88 STGHGSQSLGGNEDASAGAA
-94 VQDHGLIGRLR
+94 HGSRFIGRLR
-105 RFLNS
+105 HFMDM
-110 HNIMVMDI
+110 HNIMTMDI
-118 FMAAFVLANVI
+118 FMAGFVLANVL

-136 KAAAYTGEEGRRCG
+136 KVAAYTGEEGRRCG
-150 LQFILLALFLYVCM
+150 LQFVLLAFFLYVCM

-173 VAVIF
+173 VVVIF

-183 FVGVVGICQFMGY
+183 FVGIVGICQFMGY

-230 VPAAAGAYISSAG
+230 VPVAAGAYISSEG

-269 NLAYAGVGGAMIAAW
+269 NLAYAGVGGAMIVAW
-284 IWASYRGKIKKFADV
+284 IWASYRGRIREFADV

-308 AISIMLGQTDSGYSE
+308 AISIMLGRTDNGYSE

-344 LVVWVAIRLAS
+344 LVVWAAIRLAS

-378 VTVVIYA
+378 VAVVIYA
-385 VHNHM
+385 AHNHM
-390 GVFSFEDSWGNYRG
+390 CIFSFEDSWGNYRG

-411 EAYSDF
+411 EAYRDF
-417 SVPQMLFGYGNES
+417 SVPQKLFGYGNES
-430 VKAIM
+430 VKSIM
-435 TDRYYDDMMNTVG
+435 TDRYYDDMMNAVG

-477 VTTVAALVRTAV
+477 VTTGGALVRTAV
-489 SEAAMNENESAS
+489 SGAVMNENESMS
-501 GQSAGKRSKE
+501 SQSAEKRSKE
-511 KKTARDSRAA
+511 KAASRDSRTV
-521 RDSSFARD
+521 RGSKTG
-529 SRTGLECLLG
+529 TGLECLLG
-539 YVADEGGMIAV
+539 YAEDEGSMIAV
-550 LFGITG
+550 LLGITG
-556 NAVQAFVN
+556 YAVQAFVN

-574 FLLVAMAG
+574 FLLIAMAG
-582 GLCRRYICQFADDG
+582 GLCRRYRCRSEIGG

>member
-1 MGRKDN
+1 MGRKDS

-48 RAFYIPLCIY
+48 RVFYIPLCIY
-58 AVLMVMA
+58 AVLMVLA

-173 VAVIF
+173 VAVVF
-178 MLAGS
+178 LLAGS
-183 FVGVVGICQFMGY
+183 FVGVVGICQFLGH

-208 IRNVYISTFGNIDI
+208 IRSIYISTFGNIDI

-230 VPAAAGAYISSAG
+230 VPVAAGAYISASG
-243 KESIVIRITAV
+243 NESIVIRICAMITV
-254 IAVLTG
+254 FIG

-269 NLAYAGVGGAMIAAW
+269 NLAYAGVGGAMIVAW
-284 IWASYRGKIKKFADV
+284 IWASYRGRIREIADV
-299 CLVMACGVL
+299 CLVMACGIL
-308 AISIMLGQTDSGYSE
+308 AISIILGQKDGGYSE

-330 VSDSRMVWIVSVVV
+330 VSDSRMAWIVSVVV
-344 LVVWVAIRLAS
+344 LIVWAVIRLAS

-390 GVFSFEDSWGNYRG
+390 GIFSFEDSWGNYRG

-417 SVPQMLFGYGNES
+417 SVPQRLFGYGNES

-477 VTTVAALVRTAV
+477 VTTGGALVRTAV
-489 SEAAMNENESAS
+489 SGAVMNENESMSSRFAE
-501 GQSAGKRSKE
+501 KRSKE
-511 KKTARDSRAA
+511 KMTSRDSKTIRG
-521 RDSSFARD
+521 SK
-529 SRTGLECLLG
+529 TGTGWECLLG
-539 YVADEGGMIAV
+539 YAEDGGSVIAV
-550 LFGITG
+550 LLGITG
-556 NAVQAFVN
+556 YAVQAFVN

-574 FLLVAMAG
+574 FLFIAMAG
-582 GLCRRYICQFADDG
+582 GLCRRYRCRSGIGG

>member
-30 AYPLIMHDRYFD
+30 AYPLIMHDKYFD
-42 ITLTKY
+42 ITVTKY
-48 RAFYIPLCIY
+48 RAFYIALCIY
-58 AVLMVMA
+58 AVLA
-65 VLVDVLWRDENS
+65 VLVDVLGRNVSTGHGSQSS
-77 GKKQHRSAGRV
+77 GGNV
-88 GASAGE
+88 DASAGAA
-94 VQDHGLIGRLR
+94 HGSRFIGRLR
-105 RFLNS
+105 HFMDM
-110 HNIMVMDI
+110 HNIMTMDI
-118 FMAAFVLANVI
+118 FMAGFVLANVL

-150 LQFILLALFLYVCM
+150 LQFVLLAFFLYVCM

-173 VAVIF
+173 VVVIF

-183 FVGVVGICQFMGY
+183 FVGIVGICQFMGY

-208 IRNVYISTFGNIDI
+208 IRNVYISTLGNIDI

-230 VPAAAGAYISSAG
+230 VPVAAGAYISSEG

-284 IWASYRGKIKKFADV
+284 IWASYRGKIKEFADV

-308 AISIMLGQTDSGYSE
+308 AISIILGQTDSGYSE
-323 LDGLSCF
+323 LDGLSYF

-344 LVVWVAIRLAS
+344 LVVWAAIRLAS

-378 VTVVIYA
+378 VAAVIYA

-390 GVFSFEDSWGNYRG
+390 GIFSFEDSWGNYRG

-411 EAYSDF
+411 EAYRDF
-417 SVPQMLFGYGNES
+417 SVPQRLFGYGNES

-477 VTTVAALVRTAV
+477 VTTGGALVRTAV
-489 SEAAMNENESAS
+489 SGAVMNENENAS

-511 KKTARDSRAA
+511 KKTSRDSRTV
-521 RDSSFARD
+521 RGSKTG
-529 SRTGLECLLG
+529 TGLECLLG
-539 YVADEGGMIAV
+539 YAEDEGSMIAV
-550 LFGITG
+550 LLGITG
-556 NAVQAFVN
+556 YAVQAFVN

-574 FLLVAMAG
+574 FLLIAIAG
-582 GLCRRYICQFADDG
+582 GLCRRYRCRSEIGG

>member
-30 AYPLIMHDRYFD
+30 AYPLIMHDKYFD
-42 ITLTKY
+42 ITVTKY
-48 RAFYIPLCIY
+48 RAFYIALCIY
-58 AVLMVMA
+58 AVLMVLA
-65 VLVDVLWRDENS
+65 VLVDVL
-77 GKKQHRSAGRV
+77 GRNV
-88 GASAGE
+88 STGHGSQSLGGNEDASAGAA
-94 VQDHGLIGRLR
+94 HGSRFIGRLR
-105 RFLNS
+105 HFMDM
-110 HNIMVMDI
+110 HNIMTMDI
-118 FMAAFVLANVI
+118 FMAGFVLANVL

-136 KAAAYTGEEGRRCG
+136 KVAAYTGEEGRRCG
-150 LQFILLALFLYVCM
+150 LQFVLLAFFLYVCM

-173 VAVIF
+173 VVVIF

-183 FVGVVGICQFMGY
+183 FVGIVGICQFMGY

-208 IRNVYISTFGNIDI
+208 IRNVYISTLGNIDI

-230 VPAAAGAYISSAG
+230 VPVAAGAYISSEG

-284 IWASYRGKIKKFADV
+284 IWASYRGKIKEFADV

-308 AISIMLGQTDSGYSE
+308 AISILGQTDSGYSE
-323 LDGLSCF
+323 LDGLSYF

-344 LVVWVAIRLAS
+344 LVVWAAIRLAS

-378 VTVVIYA
+378 VAAVIYA

-390 GVFSFEDSWGNYRG
+390 GIFSFEDSWGNYRG

-411 EAYSDF
+411 EAYRDF
-417 SVPQMLFGYGNES
+417 SVPQRLFGYGNES

-477 VTTVAALVRTAV
+477 VTTGGALVRTAV
-489 SEAAMNENESAS
+489 SGAVMNENENAS

-511 KKTARDSRAA
+511 KKTSRDSRTV
-521 RDSSFARD
+521 RGSKTG
-529 SRTGLECLLG
+529 TGLECLLG
-539 YVADEGGMIAV
+539 YAEDEGSMIAV
-550 LFGITG
+550 LLGITG
-556 NAVQAFVN
+556 YAVQAFVN

-574 FLLVAMAG
+574 FLLIAIAG
-582 GLCRRYICQFADDG
+582 GLCRRYRCRSEIGG

>member
-1 MGRKDN
+1 M
-7 IAGDGRRELQN
+7 
-18 GITTL
+18 
-23 FLIYMGA
+23 
-30 AYPLIMHDRYFD
+30 
-42 ITLTKY
+42 
-48 RAFYIPLCIY
+48 
-58 AVLMVMA
+58 
-65 VLVDVLWRDENS
+65 
-77 GKKQHRSAGRV
+77 
-88 GASAGE
+88 
-94 VQDHGLIGRLR
+94 
-105 RFLNS
+105 
-110 HNIMVMDI
+110 HNIMTMDI
-118 FMAAFVLANVI
+118 FMAGFVLANVL

-150 LQFILLALFLYVCM
+150 LQFVLLAFFLYVCM

-173 VAVIF
+173 VVVIF

-183 FVGVVGICQFMGY
+183 FVGIVGICQFMGY

-230 VPAAAGAYISSAG
+230 VPVAAGAYISSEG

-284 IWASYRGKIKKFADV
+284 IWASYRGKIKEFADV

-308 AISIMLGQTDSGYSE
+308 AISIILGQTDSGYSE
-323 LDGLSCF
+323 LDGLSYF

-344 LVVWVAIRLAS
+344 LVVWAAIRLAS

-378 VTVVIYA
+378 VAVVIYA
-385 VHNHM
+385 AHNHM
-390 GVFSFEDSWGNYRG
+390 GIFSFEDSWGNYRG

-417 SVPQMLFGYGNES
+417 SVPQRLFGYGNES

-477 VTTVAALVRTAV
+477 VTTGGVLVRTAV
-489 SEAAMNENESAS
+489 SGAVMNENESMS
-501 GQSAGKRSKE
+501 SQSAGKRSKE
-511 KKTARDSRAA
+511 KAASRDSRTV
-521 RDSSFARD
+521 RGSKTG
-529 SRTGLECLLG
+529 TGLECLLG
-539 YVADEGGMIAV
+539 YAEDEGSMIAV
-550 LFGITG
+550 LLGITG
-556 NAVQAFVN
+556 YAVQAFVN

-574 FLLVAMAG
+574 FLLIAMAG
-582 GLCRRYICQFADDG
+582 GLCRRYICQFADGG

>member
-30 AYPLIMHDRYFD
+30 AYPLIMHDKYFD
-42 ITLTKY
+42 ITVTKY
-48 RAFYIPLCIY
+48 RAFYIALCIY
-58 AVLMVMA
+58 AVLMVLA
-65 VLVDVLWRDENS
+65 VLVDVLGRNVSTGHGSQSS
-77 GKKQHRSAGRV
+77 GGNV
-88 GASAGE
+88 DASAGAA
-94 VQDHGLIGRLR
+94 HGSRFIGRLR
-105 RFLNS
+105 HFMDM
-110 HNIMVMDI
+110 HNIMAMDI
-118 FMAAFVLANVI
+118 FMAGFVLANVM

-150 LQFILLALFLYVCM
+150 LQFVLLTFFLYVCM

-173 VAVIF
+173 VVVIF

-183 FVGVVGICQFMGY
+183 FVGIVGICQFMGY
-196 DFLGLREGLMQS
+196 DFLGLRDGLMQS

-230 VPAAAGAYISSAG
+230 VPMAAGAYISSEG

-284 IWASYRGKIKKFADV
+284 IWASYRGKIKEFADV

-308 AISIMLGQTDSGYSE
+308 AISIMLGRTDNGYSE

-330 VSDSRMVWIVSVVV
+330 VRDSRMVWIVSVVI
-344 LVVWVAIRLAS
+344 LVVWAAIRLAS

-378 VTVVIYA
+378 VAVVIYA
-385 VHNHM
+385 AHNHM
-390 GVFSFEDSWGNYRG
+390 GIFSFEDSWGNYRG

-411 EAYSDF
+411 EAYGDF
-417 SVPQMLFGYGNES
+417 SVSQKLFGYGNES

-435 TDRYYDDMMNTVG
+435 TDRYYDNMMNTVG

-477 VTTVAALVRTAV
+477 VTTGGALVRAAV
-489 SEAAMNENESAS
+489 SGAVMNENESTSSRYAER
-501 GQSAGKRSKE
+501 RSKE
-511 KKTARDSRAA
+511 KKTSRDSRTV
-521 RDSSFARD
+521 RGSKTG
-529 SRTGLECLLG
+529 TGLECLLG
-539 YVADEGGMIAV
+539 YAEDEGSMIAV
-550 LFGITG
+550 LLGITG
-556 NAVQAFVN
+556 YAVQAFVN

-574 FLLVAMAG
+574 FLLIAMAG
-582 GLCRRYICQFADDG
+582 GLCRRYICQFADGG

>member
-1 MGRKDN
+1 M
-7 IAGDGRRELQN
+7 
-18 GITTL
+18 
-23 FLIYMGA
+23 
-30 AYPLIMHDRYFD
+30 
-42 ITLTKY
+42 
-48 RAFYIPLCIY
+48 
-58 AVLMVMA
+58 
-65 VLVDVLWRDENS
+65 LV
-77 GKKQHRSAGRV
+77 
-88 GASAGE
+88 
-94 VQDHGLIGRLR
+94 
-105 RFLNS
+105 
-110 HNIMVMDI
+110 
-118 FMAAFVLANVI
+118 
-129 AFFMSGN
+129 
-136 KAAAYTGEEGRRCG
+136 
-150 LQFILLALFLYVCM
+150 
-164 ARYCRIRRY
+164 
-173 VAVIF
+173 
-178 MLAGS
+178 GS
-183 FVGVVGICQFMGY
+183 FVGIVGICQFMGY

-208 IRNVYISTFGNIDI
+208 IRNVYISTLGNIDI

-230 VPAAAGAYISSAG
+230 VPVAAGAYISSEG

-284 IWASYRGKIKKFADV
+284 ILASYRGKIKEFADV

-330 VSDSRMVWIVSVVV
+330 VRDSRMVWIVSVVV
-344 LVVWVAIRLAS
+344 LVVWAAIRLAS

-378 VTVVIYA
+378 ATVVIYA

-411 EAYSDF
+411 EAYRDF

-489 SEAAMNENESAS
+489 SGAAMNENESAS

-511 KKTARDSRAA
+511 KKTPRDSRVA

-539 YVADEGGMIAV
+539 YVAGEGGMIAV
-550 LFGITG
+550 LLGITG
-556 NAVQAFVN
+556 YAVQAFVN

-574 FLLVAMAG
+574 FLLIAMAG
-582 GLCRRYICQFADDG
+582 GLCRRYICQFADGG

>member
-1 MGRKDN
+1 MGRKGS
-7 IAGDGRRELQN
+7 IAGDSRRELQN

-556 NAVQAFVN
+556 YAVQAFVN

>member
-30 AYPLIMHDRYFD
+30 AYPLIMHDKYFD
-42 ITLTKY
+42 ITVTKY
-48 RAFYIPLCIY
+48 RAFYIALCIY
-58 AVLMVMA
+58 AVLMVLA
-65 VLVDVLWRDENS
+65 VLVDVLGRNVSTGHGQRSS
-77 GKKQHRSAGRV
+77 GGNVDVSE
-88 GASAGE
+88 GAA
-94 VQDHGLIGRLR
+94 HGNGFIGRLR
-105 RFLNS
+105 RFIDL
-110 HNIMVMDI
+110 HKIMAMDI
-118 FMAAFVLANVI
+118 FMTGFVLANVL

-150 LQFILLALFLYVCM
+150 LQFVLLAFFLYVCM

-178 MLAGS
+178 MLSGS

-230 VPAAAGAYISSAG
+230 VPVAAGAYISSEG

-284 IWASYRGKIKKFADV
+284 IWASYRGKIKEFADV

-330 VSDSRMVWIVSVVV
+330 VRDSRMVWIVSVVI
-344 LVVWVAIRLAS
+344 LVVWAAIRLAS
-355 KWTVKFRGKA
+355 KWTMKFRGKA
-365 ALAVSVGVSLAGI
+365 ALAVSVGASLAGI
-378 VTVVIYA
+378 VAVVIYVA
-385 VHNHM
+385 HNHM
-390 GVFSFEDSWGNYRG
+390 GIFSFEDSWGNYRC
-404 FVWRRLM
+404 
-411 EAYSDF
+411 
-417 SVPQMLFGYGNES
+417 
-430 VKAIM
+430 
-435 TDRYYDDMMNTVG
+435 
-448 VIYDNA
+448 
-454 HNEYLQYLITTGI
+454 
-467 FGAVSYVGLL
+467 
-477 VTTVAALVRTAV
+477 
-489 SEAAMNENESAS
+489 SA
-501 GQSAGKRSKE
+501 R
-511 KKTARDSRAA
+511 
-521 RDSSFARD
+521 
-529 SRTGLECLLG
+529 
-539 YVADEGGMIAV
+539 
-550 LFGITG
+550 
-556 NAVQAFVN
+556 
-564 LNQSLTTPYI
+564 
-574 FLLVAMAG
+574 
-582 GLCRRYICQFADDG
+582 
-596 RK
+596 